1 MSELPIDDAKSLIQ
15 AIADLAR
22 MADRALP
29 PTATKLTQRLRDHLG
44 ELDVV
49 PNTSVALDPIERANV
64 QLALDE
70 VRETSSV
77 WEEFGLAPD
86 IGNWGGVSFPSLIA
100 GNWQGPGETARQFV
114 SVAISASETVKCQR
128 ASSFAPLKTIPS
140 RSCSTKPS
148 VIARNSFWRL
158 LPPRKKRPTL
168 FLSACVR

>member
-29 PTATKLTQRLRDHLG
+29 ATATKLTQRLRDHLG
-44 ELDVV
+44 EIDIV

-77 WEEFGLAPD
+77 WEEFWARPPCRQLRWRVFCESHCGHLVRP
-86 IGNWGGVSFPSLIA
+86 GRSRTSVHVSRRQRHRDSVMPS
-100 GNWQGPGETARQFV
+100 
-114 SVAISASETVKCQR
+114 
-128 ASSFAPLKTIPS
+128 S
-140 RSCSTKPS
+140 RRHSLHL
-148 VIARNSFWRL
+148 R
-158 LPPRKKRPTL
+158 
-168 FLSACVR
+168 